1 MKHTATKMLLAFLVI
16 FGFSSKAI
24 NPGQASFVKLKIS
37 DPVEVKINGKSRTG
51 IGMTIPMILEKETD
65 KQTIYSDNE
74 LTITAEYKLVVYKN
88 ARSQSKNGGL
98 KLHIHYKIQYGKSK
112 RETHVEH
119 VFINVDEKSF
129 NEKVNFNIAN
139 GLNNIKLQLI
149 YKGTLSN

>member
-74 LTITAEYKLVVYKN
+74 LTIPTSSIPIILTPAKN
-88 ARSQSKNGGL
+88 LDSVLTMAFF
-98 KLHIHYKIQYGKSK
+98 HC
-112 RETHVEH
+112 
-119 VFINVDEKSF
+119 D
-129 NEKVNFNIAN
+129 
-139 GLNNIKLQLI
+139 LI
-149 YKGTLSN
+149 IR